1 MKSVI
6 LIKRINLKLY
16 IMYYPHDSQQAGDFA
31 KPNTQYQ
38 PHNNFQDTQ
47 NLNVFN
53 AFEDKNLRLGF
64 VRKVYS
70 LLTIQLLFTFGCS
83 LAVNLTTNSKD
94 FMISESGQALY
105 WISLVGLI
113 MIMCIMMCNYELMKK
128 YPSNYILFG
137 LFTLCMTYQITMI
150 TAFYSTKVVL
160 LALASTG
167 TITTG
172 LTIYACQ
179 TKYDFT
185 DMGGYLLSLLL
196 GCMLIGIINLFIHNS
211 VLQSIY
217 AGIGAIIFSC
227 YIVYDTQLIIGGS
240 HRKYKFDIDDYI
252 LATISLYLDIINLFI
267 FILELLNGN
276 NR

>member
-1 MKSVI
+1 
-6 LIKRINLKLY
+6 
-16 IMYYPHDSQQAGDFA
+16 MYYSHESPQTVGIPKNLNQQE
-31 KPNTQYQ
+31 PY
-38 PHNNFQDTQ
+38 NNDDTQ
-47 NLNVFN
+47 PLNVFN
-53 AFEDKNLRLGF
+53 AFEDKLLRTGF
-64 VRKVYS
+64 IRKVYS
-70 LLTIQLLFTFGCS
+70 LLSIQLLFTFGCS
-83 LAVNLTTNSKD
+83 LAVNLTQGGKD
-94 FMISESGQALY
+94 FMISETGQAFY

-113 MIMCIMMCNYELMKK
+113 MIMCTMMCNYQLMKN

-137 LFTLCMTYQITMI
+137 LFTLCMSYQLTMV
-150 TAFYSTKVVL
+150 TAFYSTKIVL
-160 LALASTG
+160 MALATTG

-185 DMGGYLLSLLL
+185 DMGGYLLSFLMGL
-196 GCMLIGIINLFIHNS
+196 MLIGIINLFVHNS

-217 AGIGAIIFSC
+217 AGIGAILFSC

-252 LATISLYLDIINLFI
+252 LATISLYLDIINLFL
-267 FILELLNGN
+267 FILELLNGD